1 MDDVRKFPQ
10 VLFKTWLCRVI
21 PGFYKD
27 GNIALSLVDV
37 DDGSPVATATV
48 NLPDEK
54 ELLDSYRYN
63 ARAYPDLS
71 TAYVKVPLFIKD
83 WSENQGMLDALMS
96 ANIISKPFEYAI
108 SGYER
113 VPLVVIT
120 HEELQSEI
128 QSEILQA
135 TGYE

>member
-27 GNIALSLVDV
+27 GNVALSLVDV

-54 ELLDSYRYN
+54 ELLDSYRVWN
-63 ARAYPDLS
+63 EDMRDMQPK
-71 TAYVKVPLFIKD
+71 VKIPLFIKD
-83 WSENQGMLDALMS
+83 WSENQGMLEALYD
-96 ANIISKPFEYAI
+96 ANIISEPFEYAMT
-108 SGYER
+108 GYER
-113 VPLVVIT
+113 VPLVIIHNKAV
-120 HEELQSEI
+120 E
-128 QSEILQA
+128 SEILQA
-135 TGYE
+135 TE

>member
-54 ELLDSYRYN
+54 ELLKHYRVWN
-63 ARAYPDLS
+63 EDMRDMQPK
-71 TAYVKVPLFIKD
+71 VKVPLFIKD

>member
-54 ELLDSYRYN
+54 KLLDKYRYN
-63 ARAYPDLS
+63 AKVYPEL
-71 TAYVKVPLFIKD
+71 KVPLFIKD

-96 ANIISKPFEYAI
+96 ANIISKPFEYVVT
-108 SGYER
+108 GYER
-113 VPLVVIT
+113 VPLVTVI
-120 HEELQSEI
+120 HEELEH
-128 QSEILQA
+128 EILQA
-135 TGYE
+135 TEYDQ